1 MRTERSFICVVV
13 AAATLILTRT
23 NTSSQCCDGKTAA
36 VFIRA
41 ENVSNTA
48 KRRRRTSDSTARD
61 EKIASATPV
70 SSIIEDNN
78 SSRELNGV
86 DHRELGGR
94 DTAAHDEEF
103 DFFNDFHLSFSLVP
117 TKPPIKVPTKS
128 PTHRPTKP
136 PTHRPTTPP
145 SHSNIYDDDYYIPPK
160 QERAY
165 DDDAYYSNEHCDTIA
180 DILCNTDGFQL
191 LCEALDMNFLIPY
204 LADDTIT
211 ATIFAPTNEAF
222 EQFFAEVGS
231 SDSISPEVITDVLLF
246 HILENTVAI
255 PFEELECETWKRMMN
270 GKFSYTH
277 CRGWDKYQL
286 GRGNADDNDNN
297 VFNDAD
303 TTVMTLNDSPAILHG
318 DIVTCNGIIHSINR
332 VMLPRH
338 A

>member
-1 MRTERSFICVVV
+1 MKLVKMWTRKSMRTERSFICVVV

-23 NTSSQCCDGKTAA
+23 TTSSQCCDGKTAA
-36 VFIRA
+36 VFISA

-61 EKIASATPV
+61 EKFASATPV

-165 DDDAYYSNEHCDTIA
+165 DDDAYYSNEHCDTIGKIRQVFKNSFVSFLFRNA
-180 DILCNTDGFQL
+180 LVYFNCL
-191 LCEALDMNFLIPY
+191 LTVSCSFDSYQPISYAIQM
-204 LADDTIT
+204 
-211 ATIFAPTNEAF
+211 
-222 EQFFAEVGS
+222 GS
-231 SDSISPEVITDVLLF
+231 NYYVRPWT
-246 HILENTVAI
+246 
-255 PFEELECETWKRMMN
+255 
-270 GKFSYTH
+270 
-277 CRGWDKYQL
+277 
-286 GRGNADDNDNN
+286 
-297 VFNDAD
+297 
-303 TTVMTLNDSPAILHG
+303 
-318 DIVTCNGIIHSINR
+318 
-332 VMLPRH
+332 
-338 A
+338 

>member
-1 MRTERSFICVVV
+1 MKLVTMWTRKTMRTERSFIGVVV

-23 NTSSQCCDGKTAA
+23 TTSSQCCDAKTAA

-78 SSRELNGV
+78 GIRDLDVV

-94 DTAAHDEEF
+94 DTAAHDEEFAEEF

-128 PTHRPTKP
+128 PTHRPTKS

-145 SHSNIYDDDYYIPPK
+145 SHSKIYDDDYYIPPK

-165 DDDAYYSNEHCDTIA
+165 DDDAYYSNEHCDTI
-180 DILCNTDGFQL
+180 
-191 LCEALDMNFLIPY
+191 
-204 LADDTIT
+204 
-211 ATIFAPTNEAF
+211 
-222 EQFFAEVGS
+222 
-231 SDSISPEVITDVLLF
+231 
-246 HILENTVAI
+246 
-255 PFEELECETWKRMMN
+255 
-270 GKFSYTH
+270 GK
-277 CRGWDKYQL
+277 
-286 GRGNADDNDNN
+286 
-297 VFNDAD
+297 
-303 TTVMTLNDSPAILHG
+303 I
-318 DIVTCNGIIHSINR
+318 
-332 VMLPRH
+332 
-338 A
+338 